1 MRWIFIAFYSLL
13 LSLNGLIWKTSRG
26 LNKLSSGSPLR
37 QFVKSTSGHI
47 CLVPAEWEVSG
58 QGHVLLCSVTVA
70 CFSYQ
75 KKGHLYMFQKYFQS
89 ICFFVKIVLM
99 DTFSRCTDYSLL
111 WQFSHE
117 NVDAAFDN
125 TDHVF

>member
-75 KKGHLYMFQKYFQS
+75 KRTPLYVPEVFPIHLFFCKDRSDGHIFKMHG
-89 ICFFVKIVLM
+89 
-99 DTFSRCTDYSLL
+99 LL
-111 WQFSHE
+111 TIM
-117 NVDAAFDN
+117 AI
-125 TDHVF
+125 